1 MTNGVSHGVV
11 HLFFDFFL
19 RKFYLIIITLS
30 SLLSNFF
37 TFFYLIIIILPY
49 HHYYQTN
56 FTLSSLLLNSRIKC
70 LSILRTGSSYC
81 YAQRWTALSQ
91 AFTSHQQPSEYLN
104 CLNQKIFPS
113 QLSAKLNK
121 LFQLLLFYFLVS
133 LIYAKFISGSNIL
146 ALYKYFVHNTALI
159 KNKH

>member
-1 MTNGVSHGVV
+1 MGWFIN
-11 HLFFDFFL
+11 FL
-19 RKFYLIIITLS
+19 TSFRE
-30 SLLSNFF
+30 
-37 TFFYLIIIILPY
+37 
-49 HHYYQTN
+49 N
-56 FTLSSLLLNSRIKC
+56 FTLSNSRIKC

-121 LFQLLLFYFLVS
+121 LFLLLLFYFMVS
-133 LIYAKFISGSNIL
+133 LIYSKFISGSNIL
-146 ALYKYFVHNTALI
+146 ALYKYFVHNTALTKDKLK
-159 KNKH
+159 KNNHSKRF

>member
-1 MTNGVSHGVV
+1 MGW
-11 HLFFDFFL
+11 FIYFL
-19 RKFYLIIITLS
+19 TSFQENFA
-30 SLLSNFF
+30 LSN
-37 TFFYLIIIILPY
+37 T
-49 HHYYQTN
+49 
-56 FTLSSLLLNSRIKC
+56 RIKC

-81 YAQRWTALSQ
+81 YAQRLTALSQ
-91 AFTSHQQPSEYLN
+91 AFTFHQQPSEYLN

-133 LIYAKFISGSNIL
+133 LVYSKFISGSNIL
-146 ALYKYFVHNTALI
+146 ALYKYFVHNTALT